1 MNTKLI
7 YSLVDSAGGVV
18 YEDGKPVVVALVG
31 ADSVEEFVRRLVCE
45 AVDAVQATPLTDAYT
60 SYDLQLIMNTI
71 EKAASQVK
79 RKFQL

>member
-31 ADSVEEFVRRLVCE
+31 ADNIENFVALLVREVLDSVES
-45 AVDAVQATPLTDAYT
+45 TPLTDAYT
-60 SYDLQLIMNTI
+60 SHDLQLIMSTI
-71 EKAASQVK
+71 QKAASQVK